1 MDQEKIKRYLK
12 ANFDTKL
19 YISKHYIKDEKA
31 IIPIHVEKLEDIYT
45 SYGNYQSV
53 LKQEFIS
60 YIMEIAYYIPY
71 EYSIV
76 LEFEGIKFT
85 IEEKENLVKNI
96 SEQLGLITH
105 DTEIELKYNARKAL
119 KLFLIGSMI
128 LLLSFIIRNVN
139 YTLYFSEIISI
150 IGTFSLWEFVDTVW
164 FDRRKKKIDK
174 MNAGQLSTC
183 TVVFKEI

>member
-128 LLLSFIIRNVN
+128 LLLSFI
-139 YTLYFSEIISI
+139 LEHLSI
-150 IGTFSLWEFVDTVW
+150 ITSIAPLVNIKCLPSSSITT
-164 FDRRKKKIDK
+164 
-174 MNAGQLSTC
+174 LS
-183 TVVFKEI
+183 FFLS